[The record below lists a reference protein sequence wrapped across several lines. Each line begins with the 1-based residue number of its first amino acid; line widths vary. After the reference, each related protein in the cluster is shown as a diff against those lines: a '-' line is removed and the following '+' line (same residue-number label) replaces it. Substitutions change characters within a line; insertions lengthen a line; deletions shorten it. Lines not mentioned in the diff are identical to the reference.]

1 MKKTLLI
8 VVAVLITSAAYAK
21 TPLKII
27 HSCTTTTGKQLAV
40 YRQGNDYI
48 YSFGRKGR
56 KPELTFRN
64 PKKDVLTRS
73 GNSTKN
79 GTAGMWGEMSMENKG
94 YEYNVFW
101 RVNQDRVH
109 TLSYGVEVSKISE
122 KNNLNYSA
130 PEIFCDKRYPIIR
143 NTEPE
148 FMI

>member
-1 MKKTLLI
+1 MKKTLFI

-27 HSCTTTTGKQLAV
+27 HSCTTTTGKQLAI

-64 PKKDVLTRS
+64 LKKDVLARS

-79 GTAGMWGEMSMENKG
+79 GTSGMWGEMLMENKG

-101 RVNQDRVH
+101 RVNQDRSH

-122 KNNLNYSA
+122 KNNLDYHVR
-130 PEIFCDKRYPIIR
+130 EIFCDKRYPIIR
-143 NTEPE
+143 GTEPE